1 VEPDGIHIET
11 SNASL
16 HHERK
21 AEKRRWPVLKERLLA
36 QDKIQQIVSTLAEE
50 IDADLE
56 GRDPVFICVLKGA
69 VFFFTALT
77 QRLRHGV
84 VVDFIQASSYGATTE
99 SSGTVT
105 LIKDVTV
112 DIAGKDVYI
121 VEDIVDTGLTLAD
134 VVALLKAR
142 HPRTVQVVALLS
154 KPSRRKVDVKLDFV
168 GIEIED
174 RFVVGFGLDFAE
186 RFRNLPEIWEFVPEP
201 EEP

>member
-1 VEPDGIHIET
+1 MAKGKGRWQVLGETVITRAELERAVEALARTIE
-11 SNASL
+11 
-16 HHERK
+16 
-21 AEKRRWPVLKERLLA
+21 
-36 QDKIQQIVSTLAEE
+36 
-50 IDADLE
+50 ADLE

-69 VFFFTALT
+69 VYFFTALT
-77 QRLRHGV
+77 QRIRHPM

-112 DIAGKDVYI
+112 DIAGKDVYV

-134 VVALLKAR
+134 VVALLRAR
-142 HPRTVQVVALLS
+142 HPRSVQVVALLS
-154 KPSRRKVDVKLDFV
+154 KPSRRKVAVAVDFT

-186 RFRNLPEIWEFVPEP
+186 RFRNLPEIREFVSDGEATP
-201 EEP
+201 

>member
-1 VEPDGIHIET
+1 MLKDRLI
-11 SNASL
+11 A
-16 HHERK
+16 
-21 AEKRRWPVLKERLLA
+21 AEK
-36 QDKIQQIVSTLAEE
+36 IGQIVSTLADE

-69 VFFFTALT
+69 VYFFTALT
-77 QRLRHGV
+77 QKLHRDV

-112 DIAGKDVYI
+112 DIAGKDVYV

-154 KPSRRKVDVKLDFV
+154 KPSRRKVEIPLDFL
-168 GIEIED
+168 GLEIED
-174 RFVVGFGLDFAE
+174 HFVVGYGLDFAE
-186 RFRNLPEIWEFVPEP
+186 RFRNLPEIWDLVPEP
-201 EEP
+201 EGT